1 MAPRPTNQPTETPR
15 RPARDLIE
23 AILENMRQNLE
34 PLKYSTL
41 APARYIVYLHPDEVA
56 RIEGILPVLQEQA
69 VRALGE
75 ELDKLNRRPLRKY
88 LDRVLGEAPPIENPA
103 RDWQVEFLADPDG
116 EVAEGDI
123 LVCSD
128 LALPERPE
136 LGAGQRTRRITTVHV
151 GNKTTRREEVVTL
164 PVPTAA
170 LVPAPAPAPTPTPA
184 PVPTTYARLR
194 YEDDSGP
201 HTFEISRDSVTV
213 GRGGISHRVDVRVD
227 GPVDISREHL
237 RIRRDPQSGGFFV
250 ADVSSLGSTLNGQP
264 IPKGDDVA
272 LPHGAR
278 IGLADTIYL
287 TFELAGR

>member
-1 MAPRPTNQPTETPR
+1 M
-15 RPARDLIE
+15 
-23 AILENMRQNLE
+23 
-34 PLKYSTL
+34 
-41 APARYIVYLHPDEVA
+41 
-56 RIEGILPVLQEQA
+56 LQEQA

-75 ELDKLNRRPLRKY
+75 ELENLNRRPLRKY

-103 RDWQVEFLADPDG
+103 HEWQVEFLADPDG

-151 GNKTTRREEVVTL
+151 GSKTTRREEVVTL
-164 PVPTAA
+164 PAPTPTPP
-170 LVPAPAPAPTPTPA
+170 PAPAPAPL
-184 PVPTTYARLR
+184 PTTYARLR
-194 YEDDSGP
+194 YEDDAGP
-201 HTFEISRDSVTV
+201 HTFEISRDLVTV
-213 GRGGISHRVDVRVD
+213 GRGGIARPVDVRVD
-227 GPVDISREHL
+227 GPVDVSREHL

-250 ADVSSLGSTLNGQP
+250 ADLSSLGSTLNGQP

-278 IGLADTIYL
+278 IGLADIIYL